1 MKELWFLVSIMSGI
15 YADGSVDVFFSYK
28 QGFGSRI
35 ECKTFLRNNNA
46 NYIRGI
52 MQHYNYKKN
61 IKKVLCVPEKSALK
75 LLSEHI

>member
-35 ECKTFLRNNNA
+35 ECKLFLE
-46 NYIRGI
+46 I
-52 MQHYNYKKN
+52 MV
-61 IKKVLCVPEKSALK
+61 ISGV
-75 LLSEHI
+75 